1 MSILSKAK
9 HRIRKVANVDVLG
22 NKINPESIDRVI
34 AYGCSFTAGDEIVD
48 HLLLNVS
55 FDEVNKIKKNYS
67 NQVEFYEKLSIEF
80 PNDTM
85 RRNSWAGQLAKL
97 LNKPFVSKAYPG
109 YSIAQSYFQ
118 IHSDWKN
125 NFITDRDLILLGLT
139 GPSRIM
145 WYNKELKVLDSAPLL
160 NYIENCNYDTTEQK
174 PLLELFDD
182 NLTAFN
188 YFSFLNNVQQLKN
201 HINIRIQPMTANNT
215 VDSKHFSLL
224 GIDSNIM
231 KYCLDVFDDC
241 QNITLLSKEYL
252 RNKTIDPKF
261 TLCRYGHPP
270 LESHIELAIKIYDR
284 CVIK

>member
-22 NKINPESIDRVI
+22 NKINPESIDRII

-48 HLLLNVS
+48 HHLLNVS

-67 NQVEFYEKLSIEF
+67 NQVEFYQKLSIEI
-80 PNDTM
+80 PNDIM
-85 RRNSWAGQLAKL
+85 RKNSWAGQLAKL

-118 IHSDWKN
+118 IYSDWKN
-125 NFITDRDLILLGLT
+125 NFITDKDLILLGLT

-145 WYNKELKVLDSAPLL
+145 WYNKEFKVLDSAPLL
-160 NYIENCNYDTTEQK
+160 NYIENCNYNDVEKK
-174 PLLELFDD
+174 PILELFDD

-188 YFSFLNNVQQLKN
+188 YFSFLNNIQQLKN
-201 HINIRIQPMTANNT
+201 HLNIRIQPMTANNT
-215 VDSKHFSLL
+215 INSKHFSLL
-224 GIDSNIM
+224 GIDSNIL
-231 KYCLDVFDDC
+231 KYCLSVFDDC
-241 QNITLLSKEYL
+241 KSITLLTKEYL
-252 RNKTIDPKF
+252 KNKTIDPKL
-261 TLCRYGHPP
+261 TLCGYGHPP

>member
-22 NKINPESIDRVI
+22 NKINPESVDRVI

-67 NQVEFYEKLSIEF
+67 NQVEFYEKLSIEI

-125 NFITDRDLILLGLT
+125 NFITDKDLILLGLT

-145 WYNKELKVLDSAPLL
+145 WYNNELKILDSAPLL

-201 HINIRIQPMTANNT
+201 HVNIRIQPMTANNT

-261 TLCRYGHPP
+261 TLCGYGHPP

>member
-80 PNDTM
+80 PNDIM
-85 RRNSWAGQLAKL
+85 RNNSWAGQLAKL
-97 LNKPFVSKAYPG
+97 LNKPFINKAYPG

-118 IHSDWKN
+118 IYSDWKN
-125 NFITDRDLILLGLT
+125 NFITNKDLILLGLT
-139 GPSRIM
+139 DPSRIV
-145 WYNKELKVLDSAPLL
+145 WFNEELKVLDSAPLL
-160 NYIENCNYDTTEQK
+160 NYIENCNYNDVEKK
-174 PLLELFDD
+174 PILELFDD

-188 YFSFLNNVQQLKN
+188 YFSFLNNIQQLKN
-201 HINIRIQPMTANNT
+201 HLNIRIQPMTANNT
-215 VDSKHFSLL
+215 INSKHFSLL
-224 GIDSNIM
+224 GIDSNIL
-231 KYCLDVFDDC
+231 KYCLSVFDDC
-241 QNITLLSKEYL
+241 QSIILLSKEYL
-252 RNKTIDPKF
+252 KNKTIDPKV
-261 TLCRYGHPP
+261 TLCGYGHPP
-270 LESHIELAIKIYDR
+270 LESHIELAIKINDR

>member
-80 PNDTM
+80 PNDIM
-85 RRNSWAGQLAKL
+85 RNNSWAGQLAKL
-97 LNKPFVSKAYPG
+97 LNKPFINKAYPG

-118 IHSDWKN
+118 IYSDWKN
-125 NFITDRDLILLGLT
+125 NFITNKDLILLGLT
-139 GPSRIM
+139 GPSRIV
-145 WYNKELKVLDSAPLL
+145 WFNEELKVLDSAPLL
-160 NYIENCNYDTTEQK
+160 NYIENCNYNDVEKK
-174 PLLELFDD
+174 PILELFDD

-188 YFSFLNNVQQLKN
+188 YFSFLNNIQQLKN
-201 HINIRIQPMTANNT
+201 HLNIRIQPMTANNT
-215 VDSKHFSLL
+215 INSKHFSLL
-224 GIDSNIM
+224 GIDSNIL
-231 KYCLDVFDDC
+231 KYCLSVFDDC
-241 QNITLLSKEYL
+241 QSIILLSKEYL
-252 RNKTIDPKF
+252 KNKTIDPKV
-261 TLCRYGHPP
+261 TLCGYGHPP
-270 LESHIELAIKIYDR
+270 LESHIELAIKINDR